1 MFFLI
6 VFGFYHVFL
15 AGRTAAT
22 TTYSFNRTGRKFS
35 VILVISHLVI
45 FDFTLCIFAHYN
57 NKKYF
62 FIIIVADLGCP
73 KMILTK

>member
-6 VFGFYHVFL
+6 LFGFYHVFL
-15 AGRTAAT
+15 AGRTAAK

-45 FDFTLCIFAHYN
+45 FDFTLCILLT
-57 NKKYF
+57 
-62 FIIIVADLGCP
+62 IIIKNIFL
-73 KMILTK
+73 LL